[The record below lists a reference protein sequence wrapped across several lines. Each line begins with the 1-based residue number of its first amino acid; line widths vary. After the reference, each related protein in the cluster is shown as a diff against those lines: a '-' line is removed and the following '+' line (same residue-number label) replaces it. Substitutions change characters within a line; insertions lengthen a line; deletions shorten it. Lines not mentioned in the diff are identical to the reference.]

1 MDNPQLFA
9 GQDRHRWGITAADGL
24 GFHTIKVSGIV
35 IASRL
40 LDLLAIALVPTA
52 RKGGV

>member
-1 MDNPQLFA
+1 LVVN
-9 GQDRHRWGITAADGL
+9 
-24 GFHTIKVSGIV
+24 GIV

-40 LDLLAIALVPTA
+40 LDLLAIALMATA